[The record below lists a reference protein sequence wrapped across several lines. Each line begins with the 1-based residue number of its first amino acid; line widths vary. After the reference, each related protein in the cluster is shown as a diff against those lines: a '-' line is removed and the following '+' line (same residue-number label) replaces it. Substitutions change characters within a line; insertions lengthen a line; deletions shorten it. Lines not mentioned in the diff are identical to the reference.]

1 MSNEIKEK
9 VKKYT
14 LTKALIKLFKD
25 DLQDFTSNPEKK
37 VNISKLLKQ
46 ARIKSGQSLEDL
58 AGKIGTD
65 PLTLKEVEDC
75 DCEATF
81 EELPITL
88 EELSITI

>member
-14 LTKALIKLFKD
+14 LTAALINLFKD
-25 DLQDFTSNPEKK
+25 DLAVMTSNPKKK

-46 ARIKSGQSLEDL
+46 ARIKSGESLERL
-58 AGKIGTD
+58 AEKIGTD
-65 PLTLKEVEDC
+65 PLTLNEVEDC
-75 DCEATF
+75 DCET
-81 EELPITL
+81 TL